1 MRIEFSELGVVA
13 PEEVARRT
21 EAAPPRPAPPLSF
34 DMPGRVLMSVVLLAV
49 GYVGVMALAFAGG
62 PQDIGLVFMVF
73 GIVLAGFYG
82 LPYVMAR
89 ASGGLQPGSFERRGA
104 WGIDTASGY
113 LSSHAALAQILTV
126 PVLMLGWALFVY
138 AII

>member
-1 MRIEFSELGVVA
+1 MRIDFSEHGVVA
-13 PEEVARRT
+13 PEEVSRRT
-21 EAAPPRPAPPLSF
+21 DAAPARPAPPLAF
-34 DMPGRVLMSVVLLAV
+34 DMPGRVLMTLVLLAV

-62 PQDIGLVFMVF
+62 PEDIGLVFVVF

-89 ASGGLQPGSFERRGA
+89 MSGGLKPGSFERRGA
-104 WGIDTASGY
+104 WGMDTASGY

-126 PVLMLGWALFVY
+126 PVLMLIWAVFVLIV
-138 AII
+138 A